1 MASADL
7 PPLGVGIV
15 YVSAVEPLL
24 ERRPEL
30 FQVIEFE
37 PQTTWIKLPGAA
49 ESGARW
55 RYRMDR
61 AALARVA
68 ELPGRKIVH
77 SIGTPVGGTLRP
89 EVAQLDLLR
98 ETVACLDAPWLSDHL
113 SFNQTPDF
121 ATGFFLPPRQTL
133 QGVDTAAASIG
144 DLQAALP
151 VPIAVETGV
160 SYLRPRADELPDGE
174 FVGRVAE
181 RADCGLLLDLHNV
194 YCNSLNGRQPLAD
207 YLDQLPLERVWE
219 VHLAGGMD
227 FEGFWLDAHSGAIP
241 DELLAIA
248 TQVIP
253 RLPNLK
259 AIVFEIFPSFV
270 PVVGLD
276 VVAVQ
281 MERLHELWS
290 LRRPAAGS
298 AAAPAWPPRMADSGA
313 LSPAAWESALGA
325 LVLGRRGATTGD
337 LAEEPGHRVVESLV
351 HEFSASMIVRVLRL
365 TARLLLLSLGPES
378 FRILL
383 SDFWSRSTPGMY
395 ANIEAEAF
403 AEYLAGL
410 DLQVPHLSE
419 ILAFERAALDTL
431 IDGTARVVPFAIEP
445 LPLLRALAAG
455 RLPEEAGR
463 SGAYEV
469 EITPEDVAV
478 ALGAR

>member
-37 PQTTWIKLPGAA
+37 PQTTWIKLPGADRA
-49 ESGARW
+49 GMRQ

-61 AALARVA
+61 EALARVGQW
-68 ELPGRKIVH
+68 PGRKIVH

-89 EVAQLDLLR
+89 EPAQLALLR
-98 ETVACLDAPWLSDHL
+98 ETVAYLDAPWISDHL

-133 QGVDTAAASIG
+133 DGVAIAAASIG

-151 VPIAVETGV
+151 VPVAVETGV
-160 SYLRPRADELPDGE
+160 SYLRPRGDELPDGE
-174 FVGRVAE
+174 FVGRVVE
-181 RADCGLLLDLHNV
+181 RADCGILLDLHNV

-241 DELLAIA
+241 DPLYEIA
-248 TQVIP
+248 AGVIP

-259 AIVFEIFPSFV
+259 AIIYEIFPSFV

-276 VVAVQ
+276 QVAAQ
-281 MERLHELWS
+281 MERLHELWA
-290 LRRPAAGS
+290 LRRSP
-298 AAAPAWPPRMADSGA
+298 AAAPVARPRPHRVADPDA
-313 LSPAAWESALGA
+313 LSPAQWESALGA
-325 LVLGRRGATTGD
+325 LVLGRGGDGAMT
-337 LAEEPGHRVVESLV
+337 AEPGTRVVESLV

-365 TARLLLLSLGPES
+365 TARLLLLSLGPDA
-378 FRILL
+378 FRMLL
-383 SDFWSRSTPGMY
+383 NDFWSRSTPGMY
-395 ANIEAEAF
+395 ANLEAEAF
-403 AEYLAGL
+403 ADYLAGL
-410 DLQVPHLSE
+410 HLQVPHLAE
-419 ILAFERAALDTL
+419 ILGFERAAMATL
-431 IDGTARVVPFAIEP
+431 VDGTARVVPFAIEP
-445 LPLLRALAAG
+445 LPLLRALADG

-463 SGAYEV
+463 PGNYEI
-469 EITPEDVAV
+469 EITPDDA
-478 ALGAR
+478 ADLMAAP